1 MVAKSFYPYLPQWRT
16 SNMKLGR
23 VRLVFVGARKGVS
36 KWPNIRFDPKTRA
49 KELIEL
55 IEAKY
60 SDIEFIKY
68 NIVTNREEA
77 EKVLEELG
85 KLNEEVLVIF
95 NLASSWFLPSEIV
108 SKIPTVVV
116 SDPLLWGYAG
126 MVSLSRALREH
137 EAKGFI
143 VSSSKWSDIDSAF
156 NVIRAYLK
164 LKSSKLLLV
173 GKEVKEDVTEARALG
188 VNVVKIGFEEIE
200 EEFKRASID
209 KASEIAEQVMKKAE
223 GVIGVSP
230 KDIRDSAR
238 LYLALKKILQKYE
251 ADGIAID
258 CLGGFARGEL
268 SAYPCLAFMLL
279 DDEGEYVCACENDL
293 NSLITKLVMKY
304 IARRPGFLSEPAIDT
319 SNNLAIYA
327 HCVAPLKMN
336 GYESAPEPYLIRT
349 HAEDDKGVSIQVLF
363 RSNVPVTIVKF
374 VLSEKR
380 VLLLS
385 GELLGNMEK
394 EVGCRSKA
402 IVKVEDAQKLIDTW
416 QHSWHR
422 VLYYG
427 NWSREIRWLAKLLG
441 YRVHLE
447 IP

>member
-1 MVAKSFYPYLPQWRT
+1 
-16 SNMKLGR
+16 
-23 VRLVFVGARKGVS
+23 
-36 KWPNIRFDPKTRA
+36 
-49 KELIEL
+49 
-55 IEAKY
+55 
-60 SDIEFIKY
+60 
-68 NIVTNREEA
+68 
-77 EKVLEELG
+77 
-85 KLNEEVLVIF
+85 
-95 NLASSWFLPSEIV
+95 
-108 SKIPTVVV
+108 
-116 SDPLLWGYAG
+116 
-126 MVSLSRALREH
+126 
-137 EAKGFI
+137 
-143 VSSSKWSDIDSAF
+143 
-156 NVIRAYLK
+156 
-164 LKSSKLLLV
+164 
-173 GKEVKEDVTEARALG
+173 
-188 VNVVKIGFEEIE
+188 
-200 EEFKRASID
+200 
-209 KASEIAEQVMKKAE
+209 MKKAE
-223 GVIGVSP
+223 GVIGVSH
-230 KDIRDSAR
+230 KDVRESAR

-293 NSLITKLVMKY
+293 NSLITKLTMKY

-327 HCVAPLKMN
+327 HCVAPLKMS
-336 GYESAPEPYLIRT
+336 GYESTPEPYLIRT
-349 HAEDDKGVSIQVLF
+349 HAEDDKGVGIQVLF
-363 RSNVPVTIVKF
+363 RSNVPITIVKF

-402 IVKVEDAQKLIDTW
+402 IVKVKDAQKLIDTW

-427 NWSREIRWLAKLLG
+427 NWSREVKWLAKLLG
-441 YRVHLE
+441 YRIYLE

>member
-1 MVAKSFYPYLPQWRT
+1 MANG
-16 SNMKLGR
+16 NMKLGR

-36 KWPNIRFDPKTRA
+36 KWPNIRFDPEARA

-60 SDIEFIKY
+60 GDIEFIKY
-68 NIVTNREEA
+68 NIATNRAEA

-108 SKIPTVVV
+108 SKTPTVVV

-209 KASEIAEQVMKKAE
+209 KASEIVEQIMKRAE

-230 KDIRDSAR
+230 KDVRDSAR

-258 CLGGFARGEL
+258 CLGGFARGE
-268 SAYPCLAFMLL
+268 FQ
-279 DDEGEYVCACENDL
+279 
-293 NSLITKLVMKY
+293 LILV
-304 IARRPGFLSEPAIDT
+304 
-319 SNNLAIYA
+319 
-327 HCVAPLKMN
+327 
-336 GYESAPEPYLIRT
+336 
-349 HAEDDKGVSIQVLF
+349 
-363 RSNVPVTIVKF
+363 
-374 VLSEKR
+374 
-380 VLLLS
+380 
-385 GELLGNMEK
+385 
-394 EVGCRSKA
+394 
-402 IVKVEDAQKLIDTW
+402 
-416 QHSWHR
+416 
-422 VLYYG
+422 
-427 NWSREIRWLAKLLG
+427 
-441 YRVHLE
+441 
-447 IP
+447 